1 MFFLLFPVGIVNFF
15 VMGEKL
21 PEGPRDFWGHYLIM
35 VSFSP

>member
-21 PEGPRDFWGHYLIM
+21 PESPLIFGDIT
-35 VSFSP
+35 S